1 MTEAADNA
9 GIRSAPPLT
18 QGRRVPRLRRSSLR
32 RGSREPFRRWRGAG
46 SGRSPGRSAAVL
58 TCAAMELGSGG
69 TPGKRV
75 MRLALMSADG
85 QPARRGAGLKTALLK
100 NPALRKPSV

>member
-1 MTEAADNA
+1 
-9 GIRSAPPLT
+9 
-18 QGRRVPRLRRSSLR
+18 
-32 RGSREPFRRWRGAG
+32 
-46 SGRSPGRSAAVL
+46 
-58 TCAAMELGSGG
+58 MELGSGG